1 MTTVI
6 SQNGYKIIKKD
17 YSSKMIKSIKD
28 ELTVKPF
35 NNFNKSQMNS
45 DVGKFSVFMESPKKL
60 YLPRFYGLEK
70 FGQPT
75 EDNIKEGDDIDLK
88 FNGSLREEQNPIEE
102 IYLKNAKEK
111 ERFKTTH
118 NNVEGFENIP
128 KIKVNNNDDF
138 LKNNYYP
145 MNSKIMSNF
154 NIEHIKSVQ
163 NHFRN

>member
-75 EDNIKEGDDIDLK
+75 EDKIKEGDDIDLK

-102 IYLKNAKEK
+102 IYLKSAKEK
-111 ERFKTTH
+111 GGGIISIRCGGGKTVLALH
-118 NNVEGFENIP
+118 ILSV
-128 KIKVNNNDDF
+128 
-138 LKNNYYP
+138 LK
-145 MNSKIMSNF
+145 K
-154 NIEHIKSVQ
+154 KQ
-163 NHFRN
+163 L